1 MQTSTRLNDYLDFPY
16 VGQVARVIRQRL
28 SVKDAGTSTETVYL
42 ITSLAEERADPQR
55 LLALNRGHWAIENRL
70 HWVRDVTF
78 DEDRSTVRTRQG
90 PRLMASL
97 RNLAI
102 SLLRLI
108 GTANLAAKLR
118 ELAAKPHKILRLLG
132 V

>member
-1 MQTSTRLNDYLDFPY
+1 MKE
-16 VGQVARVIRQRL
+16 GE
-28 SVKDAGTSTETVYL
+28 TSTETVYL
-42 ITSLAEERADPQR
+42 ITSLVEERADPQR

-78 DEDRSTVRTRQG
+78 DEDRSQVRTRQG

-108 GTANLAAKLR
+108 GTANIAAKLR
-118 ELAAKPHKILRLLG
+118 ELAAKPHKILRLLR